1 MKPLIYA
8 LFLIAFS
15 SCQYVN
21 PQSPWEELKD
31 NENEKLPKS
40 TAADSNFLDYVN
52 ENIIPAPDEKKFI
65 SDIFRLKS
73 VRLTHCDRDSI
84 HYQDE
89 INGKKIELTLTLKK
103 FEKENHLIEFEKEGE
118 SIAVKTIDGKQPWG
132 TYLIPT
138 SEIDQVTIQVDNHT
152 IDLSYEMKDIFNLPL
167 CNLDQK
173 WENFSP
179 NPLLKYDLEN
189 EVLYLYIKGGD
200 RSFHFLGKFI
210 FDENKFIKRY
220 MLDYGDLSVT
230 GSFRE
235 NFKGF

>member
-1 MKPLIYA
+1 MKPLTYA
-8 LFLIAFS
+8 LFLIVFS
-15 SCQYVN
+15 SCHYIN
-21 PQSPWEELKD
+21 PRSPWEELKD
-31 NENEKLPKS
+31 NEEEQKIVNSDS
-40 TAADSNFLDYVN
+40 TFLEYVN
-52 ENIIPAPDEKKFI
+52 ENIITPSDDKKFI

-73 VRLTHCDRDSI
+73 VRLTQCDRDSI

-89 INGKKIELTLTLKK
+89 IDGKKIELKLTLKK
-103 FEKENHLIEFEKEGE
+103 FEQEQHMIEFENGGE
-118 SIAVKTIDGKQPWG
+118 SNVVKAIDGKKPWG

-138 SEIDQVTIQVDNHT
+138 SEIDQVTIMVDNHT
-152 IDLSYEMKDIFNLPL
+152 IDISYEMKDIFNLPL

-173 WENFSP
+173 WENFNP

-235 NFKGF
+235 DFKGF